1 MSPSASVLH
10 RSDAFGSLETAGHPP
25 VRIQLLG
32 HFEASAA
39 HGSATP
45 SAPKVRQVLALLA
58 VHADQ
63 VVPVSSIF
71 RELWPEDAPRTALR
85 TVQTYLGQLRK
96 LLSDTTGLPSA
107 AVAEDMLVTEGR
119 GYMLRST
126 AISLDS
132 QDFER
137 LVNRARS
144 AATVQD
150 PAKAA
155 MLFTQ
160 ALALWRGPALANV
173 QAGPLLR
180 THIDRLEESRLS
192 VVEQWIAA
200 KLALQ
205 QHQDVLSDLTALVA
219 QHPLNECL
227 HAQLMTVLHRCGRR
241 ASALEVYQQLRTRL
255 IEHIGLEPAS
265 HVKALQQVILAGDHA
280 PDTVT
285 AFGTGAARKLAER
298 GQRGLARPA

>member
-10 RSDAFGSLETAGHPP
+10 RSDALVPVHPAGQCP
-25 VRIQLLG
+25 VRIQVLG
-32 HFEASAA
+32 HFQAEGD

-58 VHADQ
+58 VNVHQ
-63 VVPVSSIF
+63 VVPVSAIF
-71 RELWPEDAPRTALR
+71 RELWSEEAPRTALR

-96 LLSDTTGLPSA
+96 LLADATGLPA
-107 AVAEDMLVTEGR
+107 AVVAKDLLVTEGR
-119 GYMLRST
+119 GYMLRGG
-126 AISLDS
+126 AVALDTRE
-132 QDFER
+132 FER

-144 AATVQD
+144 AAAAQD
-150 PAKAA
+150 HAKAA
-155 MLFTQ
+155 MLFTS

-173 QAGPLLR
+173 QAGPLLH
-180 THIDRLEESRLS
+180 THIGWLEESRLS

-205 QHQDVLSDLTALVA
+205 QHQDVLGDLTALAV
-219 QHPLNECL
+219 QHPLNEGL

-241 ASALEVYQQLRTRL
+241 ASALEVYRQLRARL
-255 IEHIGLEPAS
+255 IEHVGLEPAS
-265 HVKALQQVILAGDHA
+265 QVRALQQVILAGDHV
-280 PDTVT
+280 PDSVT
-285 AFGTGAARKLAER
+285 AFGGPASRRPADR